1 MQTKIVMHEVRDENN
16 GAVHF
21 ETLFQGEAER
31 FIRDYDSVHGIV
43 LELYETDR
51 NPVDHTKKS

>member
-1 MQTKIVMHEVRDENN
+1 MQTKIVTHEVRDENH
-16 GAVHF
+16 GTLHF

-31 FIRDYDSVHGIV
+31 FIRDYDSDHGVV

-51 NPVDHTKKS
+51 APVDHTKK